1 MRRNRPVDLRLGAR
15 PVEPRQAPL
24 SERVTRKLE
33 AGALVAT
40 VGSILIAGVNL
51 FAFVR
56 FDLAVLPVVLRNLDF
71 VAVAFSAMVT
81 MLLLLPGAVFG
92 RMAPWLAEPGV
103 DVLLKI
109 VVSVLAAG
117 VTVLF
122 FLWVC
127 LLFVPLFVGPFV
139 IHLVVQR
146 IPWKNAMLREW
157 IDLYEEPGDK
167 SFVHY
172 FGFIIL
178 VGLMLLTV
186 FTGQAQWV
194 PSEKVYTKS
203 EQYVG
208 YVLEAGDHHLTIL
221 KYNSREPLI
230 LQQDDVQR
238 RVLCETN
245 ETRTRNS
252 WADTNLTL
260 PELLFGSAAKVRV
273 PSCADV

>member
-1 MRRNRPVDLRLGAR
+1 MRRNRLVDLRLDAR
-15 PVEPRQAPL
+15 PVEPRL
-24 SERVTRKLE
+24 SELVTRRLE
-33 AGALVAT
+33 AGALAAT

-51 FAFVR
+51 LAFVR

-92 RMAPWLAEPGV
+92 RMAPWLAEPDV

-109 VVSVLAAG
+109 VVSVLAVG
-117 VTVLF
+117 VTLLF
-122 FLWVC
+122 FPWVC
-127 LLFVPLFVGPFV
+127 LVFVPLFVGPFV
-139 IHLVVQR
+139 VHLVVQR
-146 IPWKNAMLREW
+146 IPWKNATLRQW
-157 IDLYEEPGDK
+157 LDLYEDPGDK

-186 FTGQAQWV
+186 LTGQAQWV
-194 PSEKVYTKS
+194 PSEKVYTKD
-203 EQYVG
+203 QRYVG
-208 YVLEAGDHHLTIL
+208 YVLEAGDHHLTIVE
-221 KYNSREPLI
+221 YNSRKPLI

-245 ETRTRNS
+245 EERTLDR

-260 PELLFGSAAKVRV
+260 PALLFGSAAKVRV
-273 PSCADV
+273 PGCADV